1 MQPPG
6 SPAKAWLMVT
16 LCAVMMGLNYADKGI
31 LGFAAQPIMRD
42 FKLSPVEFGYL
53 GSSFFLLFAVSG
65 IVLGFLADRWPS
77 KHVMTAMAIGWVLA
91 ARRRPDRLRGT
102 YGDPHSPRGHA
113 GTRDGRHPSFS
124 FQVVPSGE
132 PRLSC
137 RIGAPRNHR
146 SNLPVG
152 PDADLDHPHLRLAHG
167 LSRTGH
173 RGCRYGSNLDVA
185 RRGRSHCRSHR

>member
-77 KHVMTAMAIGWVLA
+77 KHVMTAMAIGWALCLLPA
-91 ARRRPDRLRGT
+91 AGQIGFVGLLWRPAFSSGPRRDPRRASPIIFFSSGSLRRTAPFLPDWCT
-102 YGDPHSPRGHA
+102 SE
-113 GTRDGRHPSFS
+113 SQEQS
-124 FQVVPSGE
+124 
-132 PRLSC
+132 SC
-137 RIGAPRNHR
+137 RPRR
-146 SNLPVG
+146 
-152 PDADLDHPHLRLAHG
+152 
-167 LSRTGH
+167 
-173 RGCRYGSNLDVA
+173 
-185 RRGRSHCRSHR
+185 

>member
-77 KHVMTAMAIGWVLA
+77 KHVMTAMAIGWALCLLPA
-91 ARRRPDRLRGT
+91 AGQVGFVGT
-102 YGDPHSPRGHA
+102 HGDPHSPRGHA

-124 FQVVPSGE
+124 FQVVPSE
-132 PRLSC
+132 SDSKEMS
-137 RIGAPRNHR
+137 AK
-146 SNLPVG
+146 
-152 PDADLDHPHLRLAHG
+152 
-167 LSRTGH
+167 SRVLMCAGTET
-173 RGCRYGSNLDVA
+173 
-185 RRGRSHCRSHR
+185 

>member
-65 IVLGFLADRWPS
+65 IYQANAP
-77 KHVMTAMAIGWVLA
+77 
-91 ARRRPDRLRGT
+91 LR
-102 YGDPHSPRGHA
+102 
-113 GTRDGRHPSFS
+113 
-124 FQVVPSGE
+124 
-132 PRLSC
+132 
-137 RIGAPRNHR
+137 
-146 SNLPVG
+146 
-152 PDADLDHPHLRLAHG
+152 G
-167 LSRTGH
+167 LSR
-173 RGCRYGSNLDVA
+173 RRLCRTRSADEPGA
-185 RRGRSHCRSHR
+185 RQRQPRP